1 MERHP
6 NLRGRY
12 DGKVLSPFQ
21 RGLLYAIGFV
31 LLMAFQTDQLLTAS
45 FKIEFFDREMIRVE
59 HVKEPLPEPRPL
71 LRVLL
76 PQGERIDFPLVTP
89 NEAPTPWPVPPP
101 PKALPGQIS
110 CGEPIPELDLPLPS
124 LPSLPPAPTKPDP
137 EYNFVTICE
146 ELPELIGGWAALFR
160 EVQYPVIA
168 KKAGLEGRV
177 ILQFIVDEQGRVTE
191 PKVVRGIGAGCD
203 EEALRALQTVRFR
216 PGTQRG
222 KPFKVKMS
230 LPVTFKLR

>member
-21 RGLLYAIGFV
+21 RGLLLAIGFV
-31 LLMAFQTDQLLTAS
+31 FLMAFQINQLLTAS
-45 FKIEFFDREMIRVE
+45 FKIEFFDREIIRVE

-89 NEAPTPWPVPPP
+89 NEALTPWPVPPP
-101 PKALPGQIS
+101 LKALPGQIG
-110 CGEPIPELDLPLPS
+110 CGEPIPEIDLPLP
-124 LPSLPPAPTKPDP
+124 PLPPAPTKPDP
-137 EYNFVTICE
+137 KYDVIICE
-146 ELPELIGGWAALFR
+146 EMPELIGGWAALLR
-160 EVQYPVIA
+160 EVQYPETA
-168 KKAGLEGRV
+168 KRTGIEGRV
-177 ILQFIVDEQGRVTE
+177 ILQFIVDEQGRVSE
-191 PKVVRGIGAGCD
+191 PKVVRGIGGGCD

-222 KPFKVKMS
+222 KPVKVKMS